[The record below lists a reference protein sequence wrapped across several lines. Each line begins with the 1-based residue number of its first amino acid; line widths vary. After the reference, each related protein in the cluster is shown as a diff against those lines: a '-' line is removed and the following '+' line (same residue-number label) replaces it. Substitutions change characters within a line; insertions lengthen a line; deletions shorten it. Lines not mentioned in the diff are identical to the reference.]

1 MLHNS
6 LATAEPPV
14 SVWTSRY
21 HAAKLKSPAIIKG
34 ITNNY
39 TIDAPKEYARYSY
52 SYLSLRIFINDV

>member
-6 LATAEPPV
+6 LAIAEPPA
-14 SVWTSRY
+14 SVDQSISG
-21 HAAKLKSPAIIKG
+21 KLKSPAIIKG